1 MGSRESSHLL
11 RLGLAALLG
20 VVFVAFACAALPAC
34 DTDDDGSA
42 RPSRSAAPGAFPGT
56 PLPQGRTEVAGAL
69 WGGRIAIAG
78 GFTADGAPS
87 SRLDLLDEDG
97 DWSRGPDLPAAY
109 DHASLAVLDRR
120 LWLVGGVATRDGE
133 GGATAAVSSLGRGED
148 EWREEASLREPR
160 SALATVA
167 AEGMLVAIGGAND
180 RGVLRSTE
188 IYDPADGEWRRGP
201 ALAVPREHTAAAA
214 VGETVYAIA
223 GRQGT
228 LESNL
233 TSVESLGLPDGEWRP
248 EPSLRFSR
256 GGTAAAALDG
266 RPCVAGGEE
275 PGGTIPSVECLGE
288 EGWREVA
295 ALVTP
300 RHGLAMV
307 AAGGELHVIGG
318 GPQPGLFV
326 SDAHEVLDA

>member
-1 MGSRESSHLL
+1 MGFRETPDLL
-11 RLGLAALLG
+11 RLALAALL
-20 VVFVAFACAALPAC
+20 ALAACSSGGG
-34 DTDDDGSA
+34 DGSA
-42 RPSRSAAPGAFPGT
+42 RPTRPPEPGAFPDT

-133 GGATAAVSSLGRGED
+133 GRATAAVSSLGRGED
-148 EWREEASLREPR
+148 EWREEASLQEPR